1 MIASMFSLDHRLAE
15 LRPSEDD
22 QRVARQLRD
31 AAPSAG
37 RIVRSAAGTVG
48 TAGKASGTGRFAG
61 YPSRFVAA

>member
-22 QRVARQLRD
+22 QRIARQLRD
-31 AAPSAG
+31 AAPSAD
-37 RIVRSAAGTVG
+37 RIVRSAAG

>member
-22 QRVARQLRD
+22 QRIARQLRD
-31 AAPSAG
+31 AAPSG
-37 RIVRSAAGTVG
+37 DRIVRSAAATG
-48 TAGKASGTGRFAG
+48 GKASGNGRFAG